1 MDSEAN
7 GIAALKILYITHSVS
22 WTGGGA
28 FFRALHL
35 AKGMAKLG
43 HQATVLSISRNGR
56 FLFSEKELGDVTI
69 VGSPDLFSGQARS
82 GWDLWNTITRIW
94 FLRSRRYDIVH
105 CLDCRPAVIFPGL
118 FAKYFR
124 SSKLV
129 IEWLDW
135 FGRGGTASERRF
147 VIRLFMVP
155 IETFFE
161 ERFRKHADGTIG
173 LGAPLTQRARDMGIS
188 HNVINILHGCDTQG
202 IKAFSKHDSRKALGL
217 RTGLSYVGY
226 LGRMREDAIRLF
238 AGLIRELRKKYSIDV
253 VGVLIGNSAFHVDK
267 FIGQDITDSVIRTG
281 WIEYEKVNLYLSA
294 CDVLAL
300 PFENSVARRS
310 IWPSKLNDYLS
321 VGRPVLSTDLV
332 VLSDIIR
339 NAEVGVLAENTVE
352 SLAYR
357 CAELLTDP
365 NKMTI
370 LGNNARKLAETTLS
384 WKTICNTVDK
394 FYNDVT
400 LVACHTIEDQKEVQ
414 RKKWF

>member
-1 MDSEAN
+1 
-7 GIAALKILYITHSVS
+7 
-22 WTGGGA
+22 
-28 FFRALHL
+28 
-35 AKGMAKLG
+35 MA
-43 HQATVLSISRNGR
+43 
-56 FLFSEKELGDVTI
+56 
-69 VGSPDLFSGQARS
+69 
-82 GWDLWNTITRIW
+82 
-94 FLRSRRYDIVH
+94 
-105 CLDCRPAVIFPGL
+105 
-118 FAKYFR
+118 
-124 SSKLV
+124 
-129 IEWLDW
+129 
-135 FGRGGTASERRF
+135 
-147 VIRLFMVP
+147 P

-188 HNVINILHGCDTQG
+188 HDVISILHGCDTEALR
-202 IKAFSKHDSRKALGL
+202 AFSKDDSRKLLGL
-217 RTGLSYVGY
+217 KAGLFYVGY
-226 LGRMREDAIRLF
+226 TGRMREDAICLF

-253 VGVLIGNSAFHVDK
+253 VGVLIGNSAFQVDR
-267 FIGQDITDSVIRTG
+267 FIGPEIADSFIKTG
-281 WIEYEKVNLYLSA
+281 WIEYEDINQYMSA
-294 CDVLAL
+294 CDVLVL

-332 VLSDIIR
+332 VLSDIVR

-384 WKTICNTVDK
+384 WETICNTVDK

-414 RKKWF
+414 RKKGF